1 MAKEDIYVDR
11 VKNLDVFMIFIR
23 FRVFILIFCL
33 TIIYYSL
40 KNKIVIYVYLIE
52 KNINIQCMYSI

>member
-11 VKNLDVFMIFIR
+11 VKKLDVFIIFIR

-40 KNKIVIYVYLIE
+40 KNEIIIHVYLIE
-52 KNINIQCMYSI
+52 KNINIQCIYSI

>member
-1 MAKEDIYVDR
+1 VDR
-11 VKNLDVFMIFIR
+11 VKNLDVFIIFIR

-40 KNKIVIYVYLIE
+40 KNEIVIHVYLIE
-52 KNINIQCMYSI
+52 KNINIQCIYSI

>member
-1 MAKEDIYVDR
+1 VDR